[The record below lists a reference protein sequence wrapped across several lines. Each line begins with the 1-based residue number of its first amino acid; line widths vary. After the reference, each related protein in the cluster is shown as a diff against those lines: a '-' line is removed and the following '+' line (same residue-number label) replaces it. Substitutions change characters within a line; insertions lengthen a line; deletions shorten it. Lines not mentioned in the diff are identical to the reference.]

1 MLDTFRLDTQASMYN
16 NTCGVIMRSLKKT
29 PRENLTLFGFG
40 AFLILFSI
48 IWILAILYV
57 VAPDQI
63 QPTHEDVRAAYEA
76 FLSST
81 GSLADKWSLNTVGA
95 VIVKGAALLL
105 LDILF
110 VVARYGGLT
119 LLFLGGYAVFE
130 AVSNP
135 RKAGQ

>member
-1 MLDTFRLDTQASMYN
+1 MQ
-16 NTCGVIMRSLKKT
+16 SLKKV
-29 PRENLTLFGFG
+29 PRETRTLFGVG
-40 AFLILFSI
+40 AFLILLSV

-63 QPTHEDVRAAYEA
+63 QPTREDVRAAYEA
-76 FLSST
+76 FLNST
-81 GSLADKWSLNTVGA
+81 GSLTNEWSLNTVGA
-95 VIVKGAALLL
+95 VIVKGALLLL

-119 LLFLGGYAVFE
+119 LLFLGVYAVFE

-135 RKAGQ
+135 RRAGQ